1 MIISSSNSNVR
12 TTLYQNVYL
21 NIIKINNINNLK
33 QLTMTVKELID
44 RLSKYD
50 DNVIV
55 CLNIDRKSGTIGSEL
70 EMIDDEGISFDEPC
84 LILSGQE

>member
-55 CLNIDRKSGTIGSEL
+55 CLNIDRESGTIGSEL
-70 EMIDDEGISFDEPC
+70 EMIDDEGINFDEPC
-84 LILSGQE
+84 LILSGKE

>member
-1 MIISSSNSNVR
+1 
-12 TTLYQNVYL
+12 
-21 NIIKINNINNLK
+21 
-33 QLTMTVKELID
+33 MTVKELID

-55 CLNIDRKSGTIGSEL
+55 CLNIDRESGTIGSEL
-70 EMIDDEGISFDEPC
+70 EMIDDEGIDFDEPC